1 MEVLSWL
8 ALHFLSKLKQ
18 KPLVNSLSTLIE
30 RSILIHLNTQQ
41 FTDILF

>member
-1 MEVLSWL
+1 MEVLSRL

-18 KPLVNSLSTLIE
+18 KPLVNNLSTLIE
-30 RSILIHLNTQQ
+30 GSILIHINAQH